1 MLCNNERN
9 VRLIYESCLLKRP
22 CACKRRTLLDKR
34 TARSPAVSS
43 AYDPP
48 RHPHDTRR
56 MQLCS
61 TSGGLLLPQQT
72 QHAIRRGIRLTPA
85 GCTSAPEA
93 EDSFPRRTARVSGCD
108 PPQHPLD
115 TRRLQ
120 RPFWV
125 FAERNKEWV
134 PTTPAGKLLSFTRP
148 GPWKKGHGPPNHV

>member
-1 MLCNNERN
+1 MLCNNKRN

-22 CACKRRTLLDKR
+22 CACKRR
-34 TARSPAVSS
+34 ARSPAVSS

-85 GCTSAPEA
+85 GCTSAPQA
-93 EDSFPRRTARVSGCD
+93 EDSFPPQQGPGLGVRSPAASARY
-108 PPQHPLD
+108 PPD
-115 TRRLQ
+115 AAS
-120 RPFWV
+120 FWV

-134 PTTPAGKLLSFTRP
+134 PTTLAGKLLSFTRP
-148 GPWKKGHGPPNHV
+148 GPWEKGHGLPNHV